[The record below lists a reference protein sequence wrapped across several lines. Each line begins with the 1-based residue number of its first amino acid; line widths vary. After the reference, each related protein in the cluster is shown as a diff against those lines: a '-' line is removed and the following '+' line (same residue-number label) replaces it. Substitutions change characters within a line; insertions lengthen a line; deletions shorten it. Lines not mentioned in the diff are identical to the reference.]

1 MHYAARRGGEE
12 NKRYRITAPGHGK
25 LLGGHST
32 SASATACGAAA
43 PLLTM
48 RRAGN
53 ENKMLLIDHSMGI
66 SALAGA
72 RLGVSRPG
80 AGRRCLAA
88 AAARAKGGAGPSSR
102 SCCCHRRPKTA
113 ERCRH
118 RRARFASK
126 ARSGRVGSDQ
136 LTPRGDGGGVE
147 SPRAAQGGGAHH
159 RRVPTGFVCCVFTEE
174 ERGLTSASRPT
185 SAAAAAAAT

>member
-1 MHYAARRGGEE
+1 
-12 NKRYRITAPGHGK
+12 
-25 LLGGHST
+25 
-32 SASATACGAAA
+32 
-43 PLLTM
+43 M
-48 RRAGN
+48 RRASN
-53 ENKMLLIDHSMGI
+53 EIKMLFKVQCMGI

-72 RLGVSRPG
+72 RLGVN

-88 AAARAKGGAGPSSR
+88 AAARAEGGAGPSGR
-102 SCCCHRRPKTA
+102 SCCRHHRPKAA
-113 ERCRH
+113 ERCR
-118 RRARFASK
+118 RCRARFASK
-126 ARSGRVGSDQ
+126 ARSGRVGGDQ